1 MVSTVI
7 LVIFFLWLIIVSW
20 QLYRTKRHY
29 SFLVKRTQKK
39 QLDEIL
45 EKILK
50 DNEQAVSEIKQ
61 IVHDLRAVSGKLKL
75 SIQKIGLLRFNPFER
90 EGLGQSF
97 VLALMDDTKSGVVI
111 NFIQTRDGLR
121 VYPKKVKAGKGIE
134 YDLTDEEKKAIEKS
148 MVVTY

>member
-7 LVIFFLWLIIVSW
+7 LAIFFLWLIIVSW

-29 SFLVKRTQKK
+29 SLLVKRTQKK

-45 EKILK
+45 EKILQ
-50 DNEQAVSEIKQ
+50 DNEQAVGEIKQ

-148 MVVTY
+148 MAVAY